1 MPLEHRNHATYFVP
15 GLHRGLRALE
25 VVGTTGRAMTIS
37 QVARELAVT
46 RSSAFRTVYTLVQ
59 MGFLEEVENGR
70 AYALGPRVL
79 DLGFSYL
86 NEQPI
91 VRVSRS
97 ELEAL
102 RDHTGVSAHLGIR
115 EGRDVLFLD
124 CVQTR
129 TGFLST
135 VNVGARRP
143 AHASPMGWLL
153 LGNLDDGELAALY
166 RDTPLLAMTDRTP
179 TSLPAL
185 IEAVRDAA
193 EGGHVVSHGI
203 VERGGRSFTAPVRD
217 RGGRAVAAIDVSGP
231 ESAFAPEQD
240 DAFYVEAVRTAAE
253 RVSARLG
260 HGGA

>member
-1 MPLEHRNHATYFVP
+1 MPREHRNHDTYFVP
-15 GLHRGLRALE
+15 GLHRGLRMLE
-25 VVGTTGRAMTIS
+25 IVGTAGGAMTIS
-37 QVARELAVT
+37 EMARELAVA

-70 AYALGPRVL
+70 AYGLGPRVL

-91 VRVSRS
+91 VKVARS

-102 RDHTGVSAHLGIR
+102 RDHTGVSAHLGVR

-129 TGFLST
+129 TGFLSN

-153 LGNLDDGELAALY
+153 LADLDDGELAALY
-166 RDTPLLAMTDRTP
+166 HDMPLTAMTARTP

-185 IEAVRDAA
+185 IGAVRKAA
-193 EGGHVVSHGI
+193 EGGYVVSHGI
-203 VERGGRSFTAPVRD
+203 VERGGRSVTVPVRD

-231 ESAFAPEQD
+231 DSAFAPEHD
-240 DAFYVEAVRTAAE
+240 EGFYVAAVRAAAE
-253 RVSARLG
+253 RVSSRLG
-260 HGGA
+260 HAVA